1 MAASPLSIE
10 RKRTETVY
18 AILRELVE
26 GGCSLFRPGD
36 VCSVL
41 RERNQPMG
49 AWLVRGEFHV
59 LEQESLI
66 ELIPETGDWR
76 LTGNEPVTHGARRLS
91 DVG

>member
-1 MAASPLSIE
+1 MSIE
-10 RKRTETVY
+10 RKRTETIYGVVRQL
-18 AILRELVE
+18 AE
-26 GGCSLFRPGD
+26 GGRAVFRPGD

-66 ELIPETGDWR
+66 EPIPETGDWR
-76 LTGNEPVTHGARRLS
+76 LTGNATLATDASRLS

>member
-1 MAASPLSIE
+1 MSIE

-18 AILRELVE
+18 GIVRQLAE
-26 GGCSLFRPGD
+26 GGRPVFRPGD

-49 AWLVRGEFHV
+49 AWLVRGEFHI

-66 ELIPETGDWR
+66 ELIPESGDWR
-76 LTGNEPVTHGARRLS
+76 LTGRTMLTSGPRRLPET
-91 DVG
+91 G

>member
-1 MAASPLSIE
+1 MSIE

-26 GGCSLFRPGD
+26 GGRSVFRPGD

-59 LEQESLI
+59 LARESLI
-66 ELIPETGDWR
+66 ELNPETGDWR
-76 LTGNEPVTHGARRLS
+76 LTGNEMPAGEARRLS

>member
-1 MAASPLSIE
+1 MSIE

-18 AILRELVE
+18 GILRELVE
-26 GGCSLFRPGD
+26 GGTAVFRPGD

-59 LEQESLI
+59 LQRESLI

-76 LTGNEPVTHGARRLS
+76 LTGNETLSGDARRLS

>member
-1 MAASPLSIE
+1 LSIE

-18 AILRELVE
+18 GVLRELAE
-26 GGCSLFRPGD
+26 GGRPVFRPGD
-36 VCSVL
+36 VCSVM

-66 ELIPETGDWR
+66 EPIPETGDWR
-76 LTGNEPVTHGARRLS
+76 LTGNEMTASDARLS